1 MPIPLIVIGGVLLFF
16 LLLFALRI
24 RVIIVLRD
32 HVGVTLR
39 ILCLRIRIFPRDK
52 KVKWKHFS
60 QKKAEKLAAKK
71 AQKEAQRAAKKAAK
85 KAKKEKNKHLFA
97 EGKKEKMT
105 LTEKLILVRGLTAAV
120 IRKTGRKLRLHAARL
135 HVRVAT
141 GDAAK
146 TAVLYGAVCQTL
158 SYLLAG
164 LDRVTRLKAA
174 EPDVS
179 VTADYL
185 AEKPSADIKLEF
197 SIRVWGA
204 VAILLSA
211 ALAFLRTKQE
221 IKTRK
226 KQKQRA
232 AHRAERART
241 AQKGNRHG

>member
-24 RVIIVLRD
+24 RISIVLHD
-32 HVGVTLR
+32 HVRVTLR
-39 ILCLRIRIFPRDK
+39 ILCLRIRVFPREK
-52 KVKWKHFS
+52 KVKWRRFS

-71 AQKEAQRAAKKAAK
+71 AKKEALRAARKAAK

-105 LTEKLILVRGLTAAV
+105 LVEKLILVRGLAAAL
-120 IRKTGRKLRLHAARL
+120 IRKTRRKLRLHAARL

-146 TAVLYGAVCQTL
+146 TAVLYGVVCQTL

-185 AEKPSADIKLEF
+185 AEKPSADIKLDF
-197 SIRVWGA
+197 SLRIWGA
-204 VAILLSA
+204 LVILLSA
-211 ALAFLRTKQE
+211 ALAYLRTKQE
-221 IKTRK
+221 IKLRK
-226 KQKQRA
+226 KQKEKA
-232 AHRAERART
+232 ARKAERAKA